1 MTIDERAQLVEDIR
15 VAGTKRREIAER
27 AQLDKDFDI
36 AGGKIRILRLVRAC
50 HHLAGDGYY
59 ALTPQGMRAFMN
71 RRIALGVEHYLCETG
86 AVPEIDEH
94 DRAMVPPPLHP
105 AI

>member
-36 AGGKIRILRLVRAC
+36 AAAWED
-50 HHLAGDGYY
+50 LADGD
-59 ALTPQGMRAFMN
+59 ASIEKRVADSN
-71 RRIALGVEHYLCETG
+71 RTR
-86 AVPEIDEH
+86 
-94 DRAMVPPPLHP
+94 
-105 AI
+105 